1 MCCYSLIRLLFLA
14 DKINEREKA
23 KAAAAASIPPP
34 GSPPTVFELVQWY
47 RLHFISSLY
56 SYLTIQS
63 CRIDEQPLIGKDSF
77 TNFLSPTAG
86 SSMDHP

>member
-34 GSPPTVFELVQWY
+34 GSPPTVFELLQWY
-47 RLHFISSLY
+47 KSNFSFAALSFHNEFCNIN
-56 SYLTIQS
+56 
-63 CRIDEQPLIGKDSF
+63 QPLI
-77 TNFLSPTAG
+77 
-86 SSMDHP
+86 